1 MYQFDVVS
9 LNPVFVVK
17 GINRRGVEDKSAL
30 ARTVMKLELKKDAQK
45 IDWVIPLKAR
55 LSESYPILLIR
66 VLFIYLMITFIIAIT
81 IVITNVAD

>member
-9 LNPVFVVK
+9 LNPVLVVK